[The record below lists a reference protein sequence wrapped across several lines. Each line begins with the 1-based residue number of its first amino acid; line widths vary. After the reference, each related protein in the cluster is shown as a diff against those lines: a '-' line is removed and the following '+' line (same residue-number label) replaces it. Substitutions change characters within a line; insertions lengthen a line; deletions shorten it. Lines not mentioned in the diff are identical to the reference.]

1 MALLGDQTLARQR
14 ARGSHRD
21 SQVVETTLQA
31 IVKALD
37 RTKSTAQHMFR
48 GADVDGSGYLSARE
62 IELLLRDR
70 VGLTLSPAEVQQL
83 IAALDTKGTGTISSV
98 EFISRIRKVQ
108 RDLKARHRREQ
119 ERIVRPRAP
128 EPQMPE
134 EETTALSAEERMK
147 QVEHLKRILVGEDLA
162 QHHSETPL
170 PKAAV
175 KAAAEAAAAA
185 EASAAK
191 AAAAEASEGVG
202 DLASRLLAWEWDK
215 PQQPEEAPGAPAESV
230 PAGWASGGEQAQL
243 LREMALA
250 TGSNE
255 VERAA
260 FVNAELTAQREMLAS
275 RLAEQQAEWGK
286 DGPAGSAGPISAVD
300 SERDALRMRSMEQH
314 QQLLAAELARKQ
326 AEADSSLS
334 PISLD
339 GKQKQP
345 EPQPEP
351 QPRLSR
357 AAAVDQMLKEAAD
370 AMPAVQT
377 AADGTEAAQWQQRLD
392 SLKVQHAA
400 ARAPEAVSTLSPQP
414 TTLSDSSRALS
425 ASAQAPGESSPQ
437 SPLSPVLAGRWTQ
450 GDSGAGT
457 LHYQPGQ
464 DIAAKLQRLKASRDR
479 SGAGL
484 QAGPALSLEPL
495 PAVVQPAQAL
505 RAATGAAETAAKPEP
520 EPEPA
525 SGGVSPQ
532 HPLPTGTLHILSPRS
547 RRANSC
553 DAPVAIA
560 NSSPLSGKCSEPLCC
575 GGPSC

>member
-1 MALLGDQTLARQR
+1 M
-14 ARGSHRD
+14 
-21 SQVVETTLQA
+21 TLQA

-70 VGLTLSPAEVQQL
+70 VGLTLSSAEVQQL
-83 IAALDTKGTGTISSV
+83 IAALDTKGTGTVSSV

-162 QHHSETPL
+162 QHHSDTPL

-191 AAAAEASEGVG
+191 AAAAAEASEGVG

-215 PQQPEEAPGAPAESV
+215 PQQPEEAPGASAEPV
-230 PAGWASGGEQAQL
+230 PAGWAGGGEQAQL

-275 RLAEQQAEWGK
+275 RLAEQQAEWGE
-286 DGPAGSAGPISAVD
+286 DGPAGSAGPISAAD

-339 GKQKQP
+339 GKQP

-370 AMPAVQT
+370 AMPATQA

-400 ARAPEAVSTLSPQP
+400 ARAPEAVSALSPQP

-450 GDSGAGT
+450 GESGGAGT

-479 SGAGL
+479 SGAGP
-484 QAGPALSLEPL
+484 QAGPTLSLEPL

-505 RAATGAAETAAKPEP
+505 RAATGAAETAAKPEL
-520 EPEPA
+520 EPEPI

-532 HPLPTGTLHILSPRS
+532 HPPPTGTLHILSPRS
-547 RRANSC
+547 PRK
-553 DAPVAIA
+553 
-560 NSSPLSGKCSEPLCC
+560 LL
-575 GGPSC
+575 